1 MAEVQF
7 REIDVEDGLKLTA
20 WQRAFGVAEDGE
32 FYVPAAIAGDEEK
45 VMMCASYDGISVA
58 SYKGHFYVPLTWAKK
73 EFPDADEV
81 WSAFERR
88 MKDLG
93 VHYNR

>member
-7 REIDVEDGLKLTA
+7 REMDVQDGRKLTA
-20 WQRAFGVAEDGE
+20 WQRSYGVSEDGE
-32 FYVPAAIAGDEEK
+32 FYVPAAIAGDEQK

-58 SYKGHFYVPLTWAKK
+58 SYKGHLYVPLTWAKK

-81 WSAFERR
+81 WEAFERR
-88 MKDLG
+88 MMDLG
-93 VHYNR
+93 VHYAK